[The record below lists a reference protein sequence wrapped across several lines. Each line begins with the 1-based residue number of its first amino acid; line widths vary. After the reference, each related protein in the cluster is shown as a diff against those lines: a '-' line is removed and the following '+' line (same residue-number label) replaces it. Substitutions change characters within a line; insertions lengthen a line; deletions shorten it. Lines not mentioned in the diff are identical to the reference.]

1 VVKQRLSEHDWNY
14 GYIIDGFPRNQRQ
27 AEFFL
32 ESYDLD
38 GVIHLDLPDSEV
50 ARRVLARRLC
60 AGCGMDYSL
69 IDNSPS
75 KDGMC
80 DACGGELI
88 RREDDTQGGA
98 RRPAPRVPREDQS
111 RAGHL
116 PPQGVRHHG
125 GHPARQ
131 AAGPAGHQGPD
142 RAAALSPDGGEQPG

>member
-1 VVKQRLSEHDWNY
+1 MKQRLSEHDWNY
-14 GYIIDGFPRNQRQ
+14 GFIIDGFPRNQRQ

-69 IDNSPS
+69 TDNSSS

-88 RREDDTQGGA
+88 RREDNTQEALAVRLREYHEKTNPCWTSSAA
-98 RRPAPRVPREDQS
+98 RSTSS
-111 RAGHL
+111 RWT
-116 PPQGVRHHG
+116 P
-125 GHPARQ
+125 
-131 AAGPAGHQGPD
+131 GPASSRSSRPSGTGSGCRPL
-142 RAAALSPDGGEQPG
+142 A